1 MTYHPGGLLGVSRWA
16 RYGLLLALCF
26 VTLALHGCA
35 GMVTQRLGSALSG
48 AIANQD
54 DPETVRAGAP
64 AYLLL
69 VDGLIADSPND
80 KSTLLAGSR
89 LYGSYAAIFVDDDK
103 RALQMALK
111 ARDYARRGLC
121 ADYPQICEVES
132 APYDQFV
139 PALHEVQTDGLDAL
153 YVYGTAWAGRIQADS
168 SDWAAVAD
176 LPKVEAVMRR
186 VVAMDPAY
194 DNGRAQLY
202 LAVLNTLVPPS
213 LGGRPEVGR
222 GYFEKAIEISQG
234 RDLMAKV
241 EFARRY
247 ARMTF
252 DRQLHDTL
260 LHEVLAEKSRVAG
273 LVLSNVLA
281 QQEAAKLLASSNDYF
296 LE

>member
-1 MTYHPGGLLGVSRWA
+1 MLT
-16 RYGLLLALCF
+16 
-26 VTLALHGCA
+26 GCA
-35 GMVTQRLGSALSG
+35 GMVTQRLGNTLAD
-48 AIANQD
+48 AVVNQD

-69 VDGLIADSPND
+69 LDGLIADSPND
-80 KSTLLAGSR
+80 RNTLLAGAR
-89 LYGSYAAIFVDDDK
+89 LYGAYAAIFVDDK
-103 RALQMALK
+103 ARALQMAKK

-121 ADYPQICEVES
+121 ADWPQVCKVES

-139 PALHEVQTDGLDAL
+139 LSLHEVQADGLEAL
-153 YVYGTAWAGRIQADS
+153 YVYGTTWAGRIQADS
-168 SDWAAVAD
+168 SDWGAIAD

-186 VVAMDPAY
+186 VVAMDEQY

-213 LGGRPEVGR
+213 VGGRPEVGR
-222 GYFEKAIEISQG
+222 GFFEKAIEISDG

-247 ARMTF
+247 ARMVF
-252 DRQLHDTL
+252 DRPLHDRL
-260 LHEVLAEKSRVAG
+260 LKEVLAADTKVPG

-281 QQEAAKLLASSNDYF
+281 QREAAKLLASSGDYF

>member
-1 MTYHPGGLLGVSRWA
+1 MAGGLLKILGA
-16 RYGLLLALCF
+16 LLLAAML
-26 VTLALHGCA
+26 TGCA
-35 GMVTQRLGSALSG
+35 GMVTQRLGNTLAD
-48 AIANQD
+48 AVVNQD

-69 VDGLIADSPND
+69 LDGLIADSPND
-80 KSTLLAGSR
+80 RNTLLAGAR
-89 LYGSYAAIFVDDDK
+89 LYGAYAAIFVDDK
-103 RALQMALK
+103 ARALQMAKK

-121 ADYPQICEVES
+121 ADWPQVCKVES

-139 PALHEVQTDGLDAL
+139 PSLHEVQADGLEAL
-153 YVYGTAWAGRIQADS
+153 YVYGTTWAGRIQADS
-168 SDWAAVAD
+168 SDWGAIAD

-186 VVAMDPAY
+186 VVAMDEQY

-213 LGGRPEVGR
+213 VGGRPEVGR
-222 GYFEKAIEISQG
+222 GFFEKAIEISDG

-247 ARMTF
+247 ARMVF
-252 DRQLHDTL
+252 DRPLHDRL
-260 LHEVLAEKSRVAG
+260 LKEVLAADTKVPG

-281 QQEAAKLLASSNDYF
+281 QREAAKLLASSGDYF

>member
-1 MTYHPGGLLGVSRWA
+1 MSESNFMVHGKVKLGGLLLMA
-16 RYGLLLALCF
+16 LLL
-26 VTLALHGCA
+26 TGCA
-35 GMVTQRLGSALSG
+35 GMVTQRLGNTLSSAIL
-48 AIANQD
+48 NQT

-69 VDGLIADSPND
+69 IDGLIADSPHD
-80 KSTLLAGSR
+80 RTILLAGAR
-89 LYGSYAAIFVDDDK
+89 LYGAYAAVFVDDK
-103 RALQMALK
+103 VRALQMAGK

-121 ADYPQICEVES
+121 TDYPQVCRVEA

-139 PALHEVQTDGLDAL
+139 PSLHEVQTDGLEAL
-153 YVYGTAWAGRIQADS
+153 YAYGATWAGRIQADS
-168 SDWAAVAD
+168 SDWAAIAD

-186 VVAMDPAY
+186 VVAMDARH

-222 GYFEKAIEISQG
+222 SYFEQAIMISQG
-234 RDLMAKV
+234 KDLLVKV

-247 ARMTF
+247 ARIVF
-252 DRQLHDTL
+252 DRELHDRL
-260 LHEVLAEKSRVAG
+260 LQEVMAAEIQVPG

-281 QQEAAKLLASSNDYF
+281 RQEAAELLATSPDYF
-296 LE
+296 ME

>member
-1 MTYHPGGLLGVSRWA
+1 MELMAGGLLKILGA
-16 RYGLLLALCF
+16 LLLAAML
-26 VTLALHGCA
+26 TGCA
-35 GMVTQRLGSALSG
+35 GMVTQRLGNTLAD
-48 AIANQD
+48 AVVNQD

-69 VDGLIADSPND
+69 LDGLIADSPND
-80 KSTLLAGSR
+80 RNTLLAGAR
-89 LYGSYAAIFVDDDK
+89 LYGAYAAIFVDDK
-103 RALQMALK
+103 ARALQMAKK

-121 ADYPQICEVES
+121 ADWPQVCKVES

-139 PALHEVQTDGLDAL
+139 PSLHEVQADGLEAL
-153 YVYGTAWAGRIQADS
+153 YVYGTTWAGRIQADS
-168 SDWAAVAD
+168 SDWGAIAD

-186 VVAMDPAY
+186 VVAMDEQY

-213 LGGRPEVGR
+213 VGGRPEVGR
-222 GYFEKAIEISQG
+222 GFFEKAIEISDG

-247 ARMTF
+247 ARMVF
-252 DRQLHDTL
+252 DRPLHDRL
-260 LHEVLAEKSRVAG
+260 LKEVLAADTKVPG

-281 QQEAAKLLASSNDYF
+281 QREAAKLLASSGDYF

>member
-1 MTYHPGGLLGVSRWA
+1 MAGGLLKILGA
-16 RYGLLLALCF
+16 LLLAAML
-26 VTLALHGCA
+26 TGCT
-35 GMVTQRLGSALSG
+35 GMVTQRLGNTLAD
-48 AIANQD
+48 AVVNQD

-69 VDGLIADSPND
+69 LDGLIADSPND
-80 KSTLLAGSR
+80 RNTLLAGAR
-89 LYGSYAAIFVDDDK
+89 LYGAYAAIFVDDK
-103 RALQMALK
+103 ARALQMAKK

-121 ADYPQICEVES
+121 ADWPQVCKVES

-139 PALHEVQTDGLDAL
+139 PSLHEVQADGLEAL
-153 YVYGTAWAGRIQADS
+153 YVYGTTWAGRIQADS
-168 SDWAAVAD
+168 SDWGAIAD

-186 VVAMDPAY
+186 VVAMDEQY

-213 LGGRPEVGR
+213 VGGRPEVGR
-222 GYFEKAIEISQG
+222 GFFEKAIEISGG

-247 ARMTF
+247 ARMVF
-252 DRQLHDTL
+252 DRPLHDRL
-260 LHEVLAEKSRVAG
+260 LKEVLAADTKVPG

-281 QQEAAKLLASSNDYF
+281 QREAAKLLASSGDYF

>member
-1 MTYHPGGLLGVSRWA
+1 MLT
-16 RYGLLLALCF
+16 
-26 VTLALHGCA
+26 GCA
-35 GMVTQRLGSALSG
+35 GMVTQRLGNTLAD
-48 AIANQD
+48 AVVNQD

-69 VDGLIADSPND
+69 LDGLIADSPD
-80 KSTLLAGSR
+80 DRDVLLAGAR
-89 LYGSYAAIFVDDDK
+89 LYGAYAAIFVDDK
-103 RALQMALK
+103 ARALQMAKK

-121 ADYPQICEVES
+121 ADWPQVCKVES

-139 PALHEVQTDGLDAL
+139 PSLHEVQADGLEAL
-153 YVYGTAWAGRIQADS
+153 YVYGTTWAGRIQADS
-168 SDWAAVAD
+168 SDWGAIAD

-186 VVAMDPAY
+186 VVAMDEQY

-213 LGGRPEVGR
+213 VGGRPEVGR
-222 GYFEKAIEISQG
+222 GFFEKAIEISDG

-247 ARMTF
+247 ARMVF
-252 DRQLHDTL
+252 DRPLHDRL
-260 LHEVLAEKSRVAG
+260 LKEVLAADTKVPG

-281 QQEAAKLLASSNDYF
+281 QREAAKLLASSGDYF

>member
-1 MTYHPGGLLGVSRWA
+1 MAGGLLKILGA
-16 RYGLLLALCF
+16 LLLAAML
-26 VTLALHGCA
+26 TGCA
-35 GMVTQRLGSALSG
+35 GMVTQRLGNTLAD
-48 AIANQD
+48 AVVNQD

-69 VDGLIADSPND
+69 LDGLIADSPD
-80 KSTLLAGSR
+80 DRDVLLAGAR
-89 LYGSYAAIFVDDDK
+89 LYGAYAAIFVDDK
-103 RALQMALK
+103 ARALQMAKK

-121 ADYPQICEVES
+121 ADWPQVCKVES

-139 PALHEVQTDGLDAL
+139 PSLHEVQADGLEAL
-153 YVYGTAWAGRIQADS
+153 YVYGTTWAGRIQADS
-168 SDWAAVAD
+168 SDWGAIAD

-186 VVAMDPAY
+186 VVAMDEQY

-213 LGGRPEVGR
+213 VGGRPEVGR
-222 GYFEKAIEISQG
+222 GFFEKAIEISDG

-247 ARMTF
+247 ARMVF
-252 DRQLHDTL
+252 DRPLHDRL
-260 LHEVLAEKSRVAG
+260 LKEVLAADTKVPG

-281 QQEAAKLLASSNDYF
+281 QREAAKLLASSGDYF

>member
-1 MTYHPGGLLGVSRWA
+1 MGGFVKTAGA
-16 RYGLLLALCF
+16 LLLAIVL
-26 VTLALHGCA
+26 TGCA
-35 GMVTQRLGSALSG
+35 SMVTQRLGNTLAD
-48 AIANQD
+48 AVVNQD

-69 VDGLIADSPND
+69 LDGLIADSPD
-80 KSTLLAGSR
+80 DRDTLLAGAR
-89 LYGSYAAIFVDDDK
+89 LYGAYAAIFVDDK
-103 RALQMALK
+103 ARALQMAKK

-121 ADYPQICEVES
+121 ADWPQVCKVEA

-139 PALHEVQTDGLDAL
+139 PSLHEVQAEGLEAL

-168 SDWAAVAD
+168 SDWGAIAD

-186 VVAMDPAY
+186 VVAMDERY

-213 LGGRPEVGR
+213 VGGRPEVGR
-222 GYFEKAIEISQG
+222 GFFEKAIEISGG

-247 ARMTF
+247 ARMVF
-252 DRQLHDTL
+252 DRPLHDRL
-260 LHEVLAEKSRVAG
+260 LKEVLAADTKVPG

-281 QQEAAKLLASSNDYF
+281 QREAAKLLASSGDYF

>member
-1 MTYHPGGLLGVSRWA
+1 MGGFVKTAGA
-16 RYGLLLALCF
+16 LLLAIML
-26 VTLALHGCA
+26 TGCA
-35 GMVTQRLGSALSG
+35 SMVTQRLGNTLAD
-48 AIANQD
+48 AVVNQD

-69 VDGLIADSPND
+69 LDGLIADSPD
-80 KSTLLAGSR
+80 DRDTLLAGAR
-89 LYGSYAAIFVDDDK
+89 LYGAYAAIFVDDK
-103 RALQMALK
+103 ARALQMAKK

-121 ADYPQICEVES
+121 ADWPQVCKVEA

-139 PALHEVQTDGLDAL
+139 PSLHEVQAEGLEAL

-168 SDWAAVAD
+168 SDWGAIAD

-186 VVAMDPAY
+186 VVAMDERY

-213 LGGRPEVGR
+213 VGGRPEVGR
-222 GYFEKAIEISQG
+222 GFFEKAIEISGG

-247 ARMTF
+247 ARMVF
-252 DRQLHDTL
+252 DRPLHDRL
-260 LHEVLAEKSRVAG
+260 LKEVLAADTKVPG

-281 QQEAAKLLASSNDYF
+281 QREAAKLLASSGDYF

>member
-1 MTYHPGGLLGVSRWA
+1 MACGRMKLVGALLVA
-16 RYGLLLALCF
+16 LAL
-26 VTLALHGCA
+26 TGCA
-35 GMVTQRLGSALSG
+35 GMVTQRLGNTLSD
-48 AIANQD
+48 AILNQD
-54 DPETVRAGAP
+54 DPETVRTGAP

-69 VDGLIADSPND
+69 IDGLIADSPKD
-80 KSTLLAGSR
+80 KNTLLAGAR
-89 LYGSYAAIFVDDDK
+89 LYGAYAAIFVEDK
-103 RALQMALK
+103 ARALQMAKK

-121 ADYPQICEVES
+121 ADYPQVCKVEA

-139 PALHEVQTDGLDAL
+139 PSLHEVQAEGLEAL

-168 SDWAAVAD
+168 ADWAAVAD

-186 VVAMDPAY
+186 VVAMDAAH

-222 GYFEKAIEISQG
+222 GYFEKAIEMSQG

-247 ARMTF
+247 ARMVF
-252 DRQLHDTL
+252 DRELHDRL
-260 LHEVLAEKSRVAG
+260 LHEVLAADVQVPG

-281 QQEAAKLLASSNDYF
+281 QQEAAKLLASSRDYF
-296 LE
+296 ME